1 MPVTITIL
9 LGAAPRAIALWGGV
23 NFSRLSH
30 SLHYTS
36 GMPTNFI
43 LGTAGHIDH
52 GKTSLIRALT
62 GVNTDRLPEEKRRG
76 ITIDLGFANLTL
88 GKYQLGI
95 VDVPGHE
102 RFVRN
107 MLAGATGMDLALLVI
122 AADDSIKQQTREHL
136 DILRMLDLKAGLIAL
151 TKCDLVEADW
161 LDLVEQEIGQFVRGT
176 VLENAPIVRT
186 SVMTGH
192 GLEELR
198 RGLELLA
205 QQAEQVSLAAES
217 APFRMAIDRTFTV
230 AGHGTVVTGSIS
242 SGVARVGDELVIEPG
257 GIAVRVRGLQ
267 SHDQSADEVCRGQRA
282 AINLAGVHHD
292 AIRRGQELAAP
303 GHLLPSKLL
312 TVAVTLLSD
321 ASPLK
326 NRTRLRVHLGTAE
339 ILASIVFLD
348 KERLMPGEAG
358 LAQLYLAEPAASTW
372 NQPLVLRSESPV
384 ATIGGGRVLE
394 PSPQRLR
401 RPDEQTLIQVRLL
414 QSTEPVE
421 RGAASLFL
429 AGTKDWHAVDLPR
442 VAGVSSPGK
451 IRDELLAS
459 GLLLEVQVAPTR
471 RVSLHQQVMELLG
484 RRVAAVLLALHQKN
498 PLKMQFPRE
507 AIAHG
512 FDYLEPAVLAA
523 VLDQMAK
530 AGSIRISP
538 QGLSLVGQGPKLS
551 RNEQA
556 LYQQLLELFRTAG
569 IQSPT
574 VSECQQKAAKNGASV
589 PQLLALAAGDGQL
602 VEVAEG
608 YYLHSEVE
616 AAARTTVASH
626 EKMKSGSGLTLSEIR
641 ELLATSRKYA
651 VPLCEYWDKVQFTR
665 RSGDLRLLAPSPLGR
680 GPG

>member
-1 MPVTITIL
+1 
-9 LGAAPRAIALWGGV
+9 
-23 NFSRLSH
+23 
-30 SLHYTS
+30 
-36 GMPTNFI
+36 MPTNFI

-62 GVNTDRLPEEKRRG
+62 GIDTDRLPEEKRRG
-76 ITIDLGFANLTL
+76 ITIDLGFANLAL

-151 TKCDLVEADW
+151 TKCDLAEAGW
-161 LDLVEQEIGQFVRGT
+161 LDLVEQEIRLFVRGT
-176 VLENAPIVRT
+176 VLEDAPIVRT
-186 SVMTGH
+186 SVMTGQ
-192 GLEELR
+192 GLDELR
-198 RGLELLA
+198 RGLEA
-205 QQAEQVSLAAES
+205 IAERAEQVAMASAS
-217 APFRMAIDRTFTV
+217 APFRMALDRTFTV

-267 SHDQSADEVCRGQRA
+267 NHDQPASEVGRGQRA

-303 GHLLPSKLL
+303 RHLLPSKLL
-312 TVAVTLLSD
+312 TVSVSLL
-321 ASPLK
+321 ASAPLLK

-339 ILASIVFLD
+339 ILATSVLLD
-348 KERLMPGEAG
+348 RERLMPGESG
-358 LAQLYLAEPAASTW
+358 LAQLYLAEPAVAAW

-384 ATIGGGRVLE
+384 ATIGGGRVLQ
-394 PSPQRLR
+394 PNAQRLR
-401 RPDEQTLIQVRLL
+401 RPDEETLGEVRLL
-414 QSTEPVE
+414 QSKEPAE
-421 RGAASLFL
+421 RAAASLFL
-429 AGTKDWHAVDLPR
+429 AGTKDWREADLPR
-442 VAGVSSPGK
+442 IAGVVSGGK
-451 IRDELLAS
+451 IRDELLTT
-459 GLLLEVQVAPTR
+459 GLLREVQVAPTR
-471 RVSLHQQVMELLG
+471 RVSLHRQVLEQLG
-484 RRVAAVLLALHQKN
+484 KRVEAALLALHHKN
-498 PLKMQFPRE
+498 PLKLQFPRE

-512 FDYLEPAVLAA
+512 FEYLEPAVFSV

-530 AGSIRISP
+530 AGTVRISP

-551 RNEQA
+551 RNEQT
-556 LYQQLLELFRTAG
+556 LYQQLLDWFRAAG
-569 IQSPT
+569 IPSPT
-574 VSECQQKAAKNGASV
+574 VEDCQQKAAKNQASI

-602 VEVAEG
+602 VEVAPG

-616 AAARTTVASH
+616 SAARVTVAAH
-626 EKMKSGSGLTLSEIR
+626 AKMQSAAGLTLSEIR

-651 VPLCEYWDKVQFTR
+651 VPLCEHWDKVQFTK
-665 RSGDLRLLAPSPLGR
+665 RSGDLRLLATPSP
-680 GPG
+680 PGSK